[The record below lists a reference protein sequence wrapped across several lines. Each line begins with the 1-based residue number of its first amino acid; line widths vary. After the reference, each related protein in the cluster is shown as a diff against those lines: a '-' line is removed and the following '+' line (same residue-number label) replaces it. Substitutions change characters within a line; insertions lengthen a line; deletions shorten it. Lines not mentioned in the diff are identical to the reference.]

1 MREYKDKIY
10 WNARRRQRRREIRRK
25 KWNDTKKWV
34 RELPLRMATGLEQ
47 FAGRVKARLSAVK
60 ERPAPQPQ
68 PHPTGGRKAACR
80 RAYYDTRRVFLR
92 FGRKLRRLPD
102 ADYRHYIAL
111 ALLALSI
118 TAFSTVCLLSAE
130 RLAMAF
136 VDLKNSFLYYLCF
149 LAKTPYRGEVTS
161 NILPAVDLQRVCP
174 FSIDEFLR
182 KLNLLGD
189 ALLTKEMFMRYVRA
203 TGLFLFNA
211 TFYIAMY
218 SLPVVCLYFLLQSLV
233 FRNVTDR
240 KDTTPLLFW
249 KKHIRPVFRAVF
261 GWIRDFFRFMKDRGY
276 EFWLV
281 LIWLFNLNIVT
292 MIIEFFA
299 WYLQFCAAFSFDSIK
314 VNLFRLLIDGLIM
327 LWSAPWWFWCIVF
340 WIAFDEFRRSI
351 GYSRLR
357 RHEAINAGVFA
368 GLPVVALVAGTMG
381 MGKTTCITDLGLTG
395 QNYFRRKAQGL
406 MFEIDMRFPNFPFQR
421 FEDAIDGAHDAGVI
435 FNLASIKPFIARKK
449 RQYEAHPSPHCLY
462 GYDLD
467 NEAAFFDNDLCVM
480 DLFSSL
486 ENYAKL
492 YYLYTIE
499 SPLISSNY
507 AVRCDAFLED
517 KGNYPLWQDDFFE
530 QISTESAER
539 EQYSHILD
547 MDTLRT
553 GKLMNPDNPRKGS
566 KEIGI
571 DLLSEMGKE
580 RGNAVE
586 NKHMKKDAETANPLN
601 DGFNIR
607 LKMHRHPGTVENF
620 CFAKII
626 GDEQREESL
635 GADARELAEIIKI
648 REKSEL
654 KIAMPF
660 YALGNLLFAL
670 TYDRFRESFYD
681 LRHER
686 GDNSLFL
693 YFIKNLFCLFY
704 HHHIRIVNR
713 FGYRELTLERRL
725 GTEEEAPEQFKY
737 YLANK
742 KIYSRRFKTDCYAD
756 LFNKQAERSSCGL
769 EGYPQY
775 ADVKASS
782 EELHRQNS
790 YFMEF
795 ILNQFGTDAE

>member
-1 MREYKDKIY
+1 M
-10 WNARRRQRRREIRRK
+10 
-25 KWNDTKKWV
+25 
-34 RELPLRMATGLEQ
+34 
-47 FAGRVKARLSAVK
+47 
-60 ERPAPQPQ
+60 
-68 PHPTGGRKAACR
+68 
-80 RAYYDTRRVFLR
+80 
-92 FGRKLRRLPD
+92 
-102 ADYRHYIAL
+102 
-111 ALLALSI
+111 
-118 TAFSTVCLLSAE
+118 
-130 RLAMAF
+130 
-136 VDLKNSFLYYLCF
+136 
-149 LAKTPYRGEVTS
+149 
-161 NILPAVDLQRVCP
+161 
-174 FSIDEFLR
+174 
-182 KLNLLGD
+182 
-189 ALLTKEMFMRYVRA
+189 
-203 TGLFLFNA
+203 
-211 TFYIAMY
+211 
-218 SLPVVCLYFLLQSLV
+218 
-233 FRNVTDR
+233 
-240 KDTTPLLFW
+240 
-249 KKHIRPVFRAVF
+249 FRAVF
-261 GWIRDFFRFMKDRGY
+261 GWLRDFFGFMKDRGY

-281 LIWLFNLNIVT
+281 LVWLFNLNIIT
-292 MIIEFFA
+292 MIVEFFA
-299 WYLQFCAAFSFDSIK
+299 WYLQFCAAFSFDSVK
-314 VNLFRLLIDGLIM
+314 VNLLRFLVDGLIM

-340 WIAFDEFRRSI
+340 WFAFDELRRAI
-351 GYSRLR
+351 GYNRLR

-395 QNYFRRKAQGL
+395 QNYFRRKAQEL
-406 MFEIDMRFPNFPFQR
+406 MFDIDMRFPNFPFQR

-435 FNLASIKPFIARKK
+435 FNLASITPFMARK
-449 RQYEAHPSPHCLY
+449 RSQYDACPSPHRLY
-462 GYDLD
+462 GYDVE
-467 NEAAFFDNDLCVM
+467 NEAFAFDNDLCVV

-507 AVRCDAFLED
+507 AVRCDSFLED
-517 KGNYPLWQDDFFE
+517 NGNYPLWQDDFFE
-530 QISTESAER
+530 LVSSESAER

-553 GKLMNPDNPRKGS
+553 GKLMNPENPHKGS
-566 KEIGI
+566 KEIGV

-586 NKHMKKDAETANPLN
+586 NKHMKKDADKANPLN

-620 CFAKII
+620 CFAKIV

-648 REKSEL
+648 REKSEQ

-670 TYDRFRESFYD
+670 TYDRFRDFYYD
-681 LRHER
+681 LRYER

-693 YFIKNLFCLFY
+693 YFVKNLFCAFY

-725 GTEEEAPEQFKY
+725 GTEEEPPEQFKY
-737 YLANK
+737 YLAFK

-756 LFNKQAERSSCGL
+756 LFNRQAARAKSGL
-769 EGYPQY
+769 EAAPQY
-775 ADVKASS
+775 ADVKATS
-782 EELHRQNS
+782 EELHQQNS

-795 ILNQFGTDAE
+795 ILDQFGKDAE